1 MMDLLK
7 RLSNADAVAAKE
19 NEVRNILKE
28 ECSSYCDEVSYDHLG
43 SVIFHKKGTDSDP
56 LKIMFSA
63 HMDEVG
69 FLVRHISDIGFV
81 YLIALGGVLDKSKE
95 MQKVRITTCTGEKI
109 TGILNVTKNEHGAV
123 KDMYVDLG
131 VDSREEV
138 ENLGVEIGNMVCF
151 ASECIQMNNEK
162 VYAGKAMDDRS
173 GCYVISEA
181 LKRLSKESLRSD
193 VYMCGSSSE
202 EVGVRGGKT
211 ATYQINPD
219 IVFAIDV
226 ANNPELVKNY
236 TNHRLIGKG
245 CMIVHYDKTM
255 APNEKLLSFVKE
267 TARIHGISYQCDMF
281 SGGGTDAGN
290 AHLSR
295 NGKLA
300 LVIGI
305 PLRYCHGAGSLI
317 HEDDLESAIALVC
330 ELAKTLTKEK
340 YKEFISF

>member
-28 ECSSYCDEVSYDHLG
+28 ECSPYCDEVSYDHLG

-181 LKRLSKESLRSD
+181 LKRLSKESLQSD

-202 EVGVRGGKT
+202 
-211 ATYQINPD
+211 
-219 IVFAIDV
+219 
-226 ANNPELVKNY
+226 
-236 TNHRLIGKG
+236 
-245 CMIVHYDKTM
+245 
-255 APNEKLLSFVKE
+255 
-267 TARIHGISYQCDMF
+267 
-281 SGGGTDAGN
+281 
-290 AHLSR
+290 
-295 NGKLA
+295 
-300 LVIGI
+300 
-305 PLRYCHGAGSLI
+305 
-317 HEDDLESAIALVC
+317 
-330 ELAKTLTKEK
+330 
-340 YKEFISF
+340 